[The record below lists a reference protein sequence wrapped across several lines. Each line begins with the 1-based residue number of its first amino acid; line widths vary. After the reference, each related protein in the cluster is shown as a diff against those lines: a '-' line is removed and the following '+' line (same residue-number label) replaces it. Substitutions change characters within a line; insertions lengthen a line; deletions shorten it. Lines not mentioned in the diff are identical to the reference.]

1 MPTPARASAT
11 RRTAMLPLFG
21 SFLATA
27 LPGQATTR
35 VVVPSN
41 YATTEANSLDQE
53 PFGNDQIR
61 SLQLIDRSI
70 LGAIPV
76 NTTLIQE
83 IAYRRDGQTVGLPT
97 MTRTRNLPPNW
108 QIRLGNYTGNYLAAS
123 PTFPTVSDVNYTT
136 VYQAK
141 PTLFPPLP
149 LVNGGGPQNWD
160 LVFPLDVPWQFKGP
174 GLAIENYCYESTQVN
189 YNYYIDAIDVSAS
202 GESVG
207 PISATSTGCPLGQ
220 NRASGVSA
228 SPGVGD
234 LELLLQGAPA
244 NKPAIASF
252 GTSSTFW
259 NSVPLPLDLTSLGL
273 PTCKVYTDLAVQVG
287 TLTSSSGSAEFRFG
301 IPANPLF
308 AGAVLY
314 GQWVVADSRVNSAI
328 NLATSDG
335 LRFKIGNVAQAAMT
349 TVSAQGQ
356 FASGTTGYVLVGR
369 GYPVRFGW

>member
-1 MPTPARASAT
+1 MPPLARPSVVVLLALAS
-11 RRTAMLPLFG
+11 
-21 SFLATA
+21 SLAA
-27 LPGQATTR
+27 QATTR
-35 VVVPSN
+35 VVVPSS
-41 YATTEANSLDQE
+41 YATTEGNSLDQE

-61 SLQLIDRSI
+61 SLQILDRSL

-83 IAYRRDGQTVGLPT
+83 LSYRRDGQTPGLPT
-97 MTRTRNLPPNW
+97 MTRTRNLPPTW
-108 QIRLGNYTGNYLAAS
+108 QIRLGNYTGNYLAPS
-123 PTFPTVSDVNYTT
+123 PTFPTASDVNYTI

-174 GLAIENYCYESTQVN
+174 GLAIENYCYEAAQAT
-189 YNYYIDAIDVSAS
+189 YNYYVDAIDVTAS
-202 GESVG
+202 GESAG
-207 PISATSTGCPLGQ
+207 PISPTSVGCPATF
-220 NRASGVSA
+220 NRAYGVSA
-228 SPGVGD
+228 SPGLGD

-244 NKPAIASF
+244 NTPAIASF
-252 GTSSTFW
+252 GTSSTSW
-259 NSVPLPLDLTSLGL
+259 NSVPLPFDLGALGL
-273 PTCKVYTDLAVQVG
+273 SGCRIYTDLTVQVG
-287 TLTSSSGSAEFRFG
+287 TTTTSSGSGEFRFA

-308 AGAVLY
+308 AGATLY
-314 GQWVVADSRVNSAI
+314 GQWVVVDPRVNPSL

-335 LRFKIGNVAQAAMT
+335 IRFKIGNVAQAAMT

-356 FASGTTGYVLVGR
+356 LASGTTGYVLVGR